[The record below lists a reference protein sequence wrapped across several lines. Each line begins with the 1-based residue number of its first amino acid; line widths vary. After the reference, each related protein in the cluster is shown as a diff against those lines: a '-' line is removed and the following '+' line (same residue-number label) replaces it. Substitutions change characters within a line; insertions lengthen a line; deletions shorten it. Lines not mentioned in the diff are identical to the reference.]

1 MHLYI
6 NKENILPFKIT
17 LLFCSILFFNSQLMA
32 APVIGK
38 IIKLKGK
45 VTALYPGELEAVQ
58 LKKGA
63 KVKEDTSLLSAKG
76 AFAIVRLNDKSKLIL
91 GPNSKLVVQ
100 FPKNAGTGIVTL
112 LKGKVRSKV
121 PKNKKNAIKQ
131 IIQTRSAALGVRGTE
146 FQATFNPTSAMTS
159 LVTYKGKVA
168 LVKKNK
174 KSRKK
179 LDLLT
184 SRKKKNKGKV
194 KNRDLDKLFK
204 KQAVVVEPGSYSAV
218 SENLKKATEPVN
230 LNPKQFSILK
240 ANDTFVKKK
249 ISEKKLK
256 KEEERIKKIYA
267 KRAKRREKKAGATFD
282 LKSGSYKPKDGGYI
296 DLETGIYVPPSS
308 KAKFDKKL
316 NIFVDKDVEEKLS
329 ASGDFKTPDGLKL
342 DPKKGFVAVNDS
354 EEAKKKV
361 QELNKEIAGQIVKPR
376 KPTFDE
382 LESVDDDEA
391 YDKFFKVK

>member
-1 MHLYI
+1 MRHF
-6 NKENILPFKIT
+6 NILLLCFS
-17 LLFCSILFFNSQLMA
+17 LLFSTSLLA
-32 APVIGK
+32 APTIGK

-45 VTALYPGELEAVQ
+45 VTALYPGELEAVT
-58 LKKGA
+58 LKRGSA
-63 KVKEDTSLLSAKG
+63 VKEDTSLLSAKG
-76 AFAIVRLNDKSKLIL
+76 AFAVVRLNDKSKLIL

-100 FPKNAGTGIVTL
+100 YPKSTGTGIVTL

-121 PKNKKNAIKQ
+121 PKNKKKDIKQ
-131 IIQTRSAALGVRGTE
+131 VIQTSSAALGVRGTE
-146 FQATFNPTSAMTS
+146 FQATFNPTSKMTS
-159 LVTYKGKVA
+159 LVTYTGKVA
-168 LVKKNK
+168 LVKKDK
-174 KSRKK
+174 KATKK

-184 SRKKKNKGKV
+184 SRKKKNKKKV
-194 KNRDLDKLFK
+194 KKKDLEQLFQK
-204 KQAVVVEPGSYSAV
+204 EAVLVEPGSYSAV

-230 LNPKQFSILK
+230 LNPKQFSVLK

-249 ISEKKLK
+249 IDEKKLK

-267 KRAKRREKKAGATFD
+267 KRAKRRKKKAGATYD
-282 LKSGSYKPKDGGYI
+282 LKSGTYKPKDGGYI

-316 NIFVDKDVEEKLS
+316 NIYVDKDADKKVT
-329 ASGDFKTPDGLKL
+329 ATGDFKTPEGLKL

-354 EEAKKKV
+354 KEAKEKV
-361 QELNKEIAGQIVKPR
+361 KELNKEIAGQIVKPR

-391 YDKFFKVK
+391 YDKFFKVR